1 MSYGPYTYTSIR
13 PFHYLDRPRPAEA
26 AQGSRWLVPLFWAAH
41 IPLAL
46 FIRESAT
53 LGVVHGVGTF
63 AVGALWCLRA
73 RRPERAVYVAA
84 YIACAEVLWRMT
96 KVPLFW
102 EYGKYATAALF
113 VLTIA
118 RCRLF
123 KGSALALLY
132 FAALIPS
139 VALTLMHNDPS
150 AARGQIS
157 ANLSGPFALATSVF
171 FLSQVRLT
179 ALQIQRVFYSLLAP
193 AISIAFVATYGI
205 VTATEIVFTG
215 SSNDATSGG
224 WGPNQVAAALGFGA
238 TVAFLAALNEKCWWL
253 RLTIFGLMLMLAAQS
268 ALTFS
273 RGGVYCFGG
282 AAVASILFF
291 ARDARTRLK
300 IIAFI
305 IFGLGAFT
313 FAVLPRLNDFTGGAL
328 EARFADTN
336 SSGREELIWVDFQIW
351 AEHPLLGVGPGEA
364 AESRADAIGKAAASH
379 TEYTRLLAEHGSLG
393 LGALLLLFVT
403 GLLNIKRS
411 PSANQKGLAAALICW
426 STLYMLIN
434 AMRLV
439 APAFAFGLSS
449 VILLAG
455 EGGQKAHAGR
465 RPAAAGRR
473 R

>member
-1 MSYGPYTYTSIR
+1 MSQRAYTYSSLR
-13 PFHYLDRPRPAEA
+13 PFQYLDRPRSAEA
-26 AQGSRWLVPLFWAAH
+26 GRNTRWLVPLFWAAH

-46 FIRESAT
+46 FVRQSAT
-53 LGVVHGVGTF
+53 LGVIHGFGTF
-63 AVGALWCLRA
+63 AVGVLWCLRA

-84 YIACAEVLWRMT
+84 YIASAEVLWRMT
-96 KVPLFW
+96 KVPIFW

-113 VLTIA
+113 ILTIL
-118 RCRLF
+118 RCRLL
-123 KGSALALLY
+123 KGSVLSLLY
-132 FAALIPS
+132 FGALIPS
-139 VALTLMHNDPS
+139 VALTLMNNEPS

-179 ALQIQRVFYSLLAP
+179 AEQLQRVFYSLLGP
-193 AISIAFVATYGI
+193 AIGIAFVATYGI

-238 TVAFLAALNEKCWWL
+238 TIAFLGALNEKRWWL
-253 RLTIFGLMLMLAAQS
+253 RLVFFGLMLVLAAQS

-282 AAVASILFF
+282 AAVASVVFF

-300 IIAFI
+300 IIVFI
-305 IFGLGAFT
+305 LLGLGTLT
-313 FAVLPRLNDFTGGAL
+313 FVVLPRLNDFTGGAL
-328 EARFADTN
+328 ESRFADTN
-336 SSGREELIWVDFQIW
+336 SSGREEMIWVDFQIW
-351 AEHPLLGVGPGEA
+351 AENPLLGVGPGEA
-364 AESRADAIGKAAASH
+364 AENRLDSIGKAAASH

-403 GLLNIKRS
+403 GLLNIKRA
-411 PSANQKGLAAALICW
+411 PTAKQKGMAAALMCW

-439 APAFAFGLSS
+439 MPAFAFGLCS
-449 VILLAG
+449 VILLAEEG
-455 EGGQKAHAGR
+455 ESRTHGG
-465 RPAAAGRR
+465 RPPAAGRR
-473 R
+473 H